1 MLANAVGSMA
11 SILNRFLGY
20 AGFYLLNA
28 AFGGISALAN
38 LLLAEPIVTAAQA
51 NREKHPLRTLPE
63 QFRQLVRD
71 SLHVLHTCPM
81 AGSLSHPAPSS
92 ACPAT

>member
-11 SILNRFLGY
+11 SILNQFLGY

-28 AFGGISALAN
+28 AFEGISALAS

-51 NREKHPLRTLPE
+51 SREKHPLRALPE

-81 AGSLSHPAPSS
+81 AVKLIASSASS
-92 ACPAT
+92 ACPAS